1 MGERVKKLGKQVIAC
16 LLVAVL
22 GVVTFTTAN
31 VQAATNKALCFNY
44 SFNGQNYEKNEEEC
58 SYNNNYGVWLY
69 GTNKKTAIKKIKL
82 SADIYIPKT
91 ALKKKGAV
99 IDVTPYLDLMGT
111 KGEYVGEVVGRISLS
126 AVNENGKIKLYAWDE
141 VAQKNVKAATYGSC
155 KAGTGTYKSFY
166 VLKIKNVPVA
176 DKMMLENGETQA
188 LKASKKYGF
197 NLGVSIT
204 GENNK
209 GTGKIYVDNV
219 KAAEGSKTV
228 VSHDFSKTPKY
239 YGVYNRGKDLPK
251 SKVKIVKF

>member
-1 MGERVKKLGKQVIAC
+1 MGERVRKIGKQLIAF
-16 LLVAVL
+16 LLIAVL

-44 SFNGQNYEKNEEEC
+44 SFNGQNWEKNGEEC
-58 SYNNNYGVWLY
+58 GYNNNYGVWLY
-69 GTNKKTAIKKIKL
+69 GTNKKTAIKKMKL

-91 ALKKKGAV
+91 ALKKKGA
-99 IDVTPYLDLMGT
+99 IINVTPYLDLMDT
-111 KGEYVGEVVGRISLS
+111 KGEYVGGVVGRITLN
-126 AVNENGKIKLYAWDE
+126 AVNENGKVKLYAWDE

-166 VLKIKNVPVA
+166 VIKIKNVPVA

-188 LKASKKYGF
+188 LKASTKYGF
-197 NLGVSIT
+197 NVGVNIT

-219 KAAEGSKTV
+219 KAAAGTKTV
-228 VSHDFSKTPKY
+228 VNHDFSKEPKY